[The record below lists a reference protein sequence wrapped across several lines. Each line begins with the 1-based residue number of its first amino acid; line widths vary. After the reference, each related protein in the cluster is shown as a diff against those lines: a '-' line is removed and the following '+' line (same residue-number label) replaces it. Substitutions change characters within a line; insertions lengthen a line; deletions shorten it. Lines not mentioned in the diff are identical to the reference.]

1 MDNALFAV
9 RRSLLVLALGVGLCG
24 TGSAASLSVSPAAVS
39 NEYSGLVSVHI
50 AGLTNGETV
59 LVEKFLDVNAN
70 TNVNA
75 IDTLMRSFL
84 VTDGRRSVLGGVTNL
99 NVPGDLNPTNG
110 VITTALSFEGGDLDL
125 LVGRYIF
132 RLSSPTGRFAA
143 TNVSFRVTNSAYAQT
158 VTGRVRSSG
167 TNVPYGIVAFL
178 KVSPGEGS
186 EFAAGTVAA
195 SNGLFTIKLPAG
207 TYQVVGAKRGF
218 VDDLVTADTVV
229 LAPGAPVS
237 NNVSILPATRTL
249 SGRIIDAS
257 NTSQGLAGVQLFVNS
272 TNDLFALGVTDSNGW
287 FNVPVSAGVWTL
299 EPDAEALCFLGYPGP
314 QESPVAD
321 TTSGDVTNLWIPVPR
336 ATALIYGTVKA
347 VSGTPIPGVEIYASS
362 SDGSYET
369 RTQTDALGY
378 FTLGVSPSIWWVG
391 ASSSDLAQ
399 LGFLDT
405 NWPSATVTNGE
416 ALRMDLTLQPF
427 TSRLFGQVL
436 DDAGNP
442 VGEIGLSGSHGPGSY
457 SHTRTAEDGR
467 FQLGV
472 VGGTWHLQLGRE
484 EATERRLVYPNPQV
498 DVVEGQ
504 DVTNLTYRVLRAT
517 NTISGTALDHL
528 GNPVAGVDVYGYSSA
543 QIGGQTYYAG
553 YAMSGADGS
562 FVIYVADGT
571 WLLGLECY
579 GVESLGYDCPGMLT
593 VAAPGGTGRAD
604 FILRPP
610 PGPVTLVAPRV
621 LPNGECRFQITGPAG
636 YGYIVESSE
645 DLFSWSS
652 VFFTTNANPPIEFTD
667 SGAPGTPHRYYRAQR
682 FQPGP

>member
-1 MDNALFAV
+1 M
-9 RRSLLVLALGVGLCG
+9 LALGFGLACVGE
-24 TGSAASLSVSPAAVS
+24 AASLSVSPATIS

-75 IDTLMRSFL
+75 VDTLMRSFL
-84 VTDGRRSVLGGVTNL
+84 VTDGRRSVIGGVTNL

-110 VITTALSFEGGDLDL
+110 VITTALSFEGSDLDL
-125 LVGRYIF
+125 LVGRHIF

-167 TNVPYGIVAFL
+167 TNVPYGIVAVL
-178 KVSPGEGS
+178 KVSQGDGGE
-186 EFAAGTVAA
+186 FVAGTVAA
-195 SNGLFTIKLPAG
+195 SDGLFTIKVPAG
-207 TYQVVGAKRGF
+207 TYRVVGAKRGF
-218 VDDLVTADTVV
+218 VDDMVTAGTVV
-229 LAPGAPVS
+229 LAPGATAS

-249 SGRIIDAS
+249 SGRLMDAA
-257 NTSQGLAGVQLFVNS
+257 NTNQGLAGIQFFVNS
-272 TNDLFALGVTDSNGW
+272 TNDLFALSVTDSNGW
-287 FNVPVSAGVWTL
+287 FNVPVSAGVWRI
-299 EPDAEALCFLGYPGP
+299 EPDAGALGFLGYLGP
-314 QESPVAD
+314 QESPMAN
-321 TTSGDVTNLWIPVPR
+321 TTSGDVTNQWIPVPR
-336 ATALIYGTVKA
+336 ATALIYGTVKS
-347 VSGTPIPGVEIYASS
+347 VSSAPIPGVEIYASS
-362 SDGSYET
+362 SDSPYET
-369 RTQTDALGY
+369 RTRTDALGY
-378 FTLGVSPSIWWVG
+378 FTLGVTASNWWVG
-391 ASSSDLAQ
+391 ASSSDLAG

-416 ALRMDLTLQPF
+416 ALRMDLILQPF

-436 DDAGNP
+436 DDAGDP
-442 VGEIGLSGSHGPGSY
+442 VGDIGLSAGLTGTPGPGTYSY
-457 SHTRTAEDGR
+457 AQTGLDGR

-484 EATERRLVYPNPQV
+484 EATERRLVYPSLQV

-517 NTISGTALDHL
+517 NAIWGTVLDHL
-528 GNPVAGVDVYGYSSA
+528 GSPVTGVDIYGSA
-543 QIGGQTYYAG
+543 QISGESYYPG
-553 YAMSGADGS
+553 YVQSGPDGS
-562 FVIYVADGT
+562 FVMYVADGT

-621 LPNGECRFQITGPAG
+621 LPSGECRFQITGPAG

-652 VFFTTNANPPIEFTD
+652 VFFTNNASPPIEFTD
-667 SGAPGTPHRYYRAQR
+667 SGAPGQPHRYYRAQR
-682 FQPGP
+682 FPPGT

>member
-1 MDNALFAV
+1 M
-9 RRSLLVLALGVGLCG
+9 LALGFGLSCVGE
-24 TGSAASLSVSPAAVS
+24 AASLSVSPATIS

-84 VTDGRRSVLGGVTNL
+84 VTDGRRSVIGGVTNL

-110 VITTALSFEGGDLDL
+110 VITTALSFEGSDLDL
-125 LVGRYIF
+125 LVGRHIF

-167 TNVPYGIVAFL
+167 TNVPYGIVAVL
-178 KVSPGEGS
+178 KVSPGDGG
-186 EFAAGTVAA
+186 EFVAGTVAA
-195 SNGLFTIKLPAG
+195 SDGLFTIKVPAG
-207 TYQVVGAKRGF
+207 TYRVVGAKRGF
-218 VDDLVTADTVV
+218 VDDMVTAGTVV
-229 LAPGAPVS
+229 LAPGATLS
-237 NNVSILPATRTL
+237 NNVSILAATRTL
-249 SGRIIDAS
+249 SGRLMDAA
-257 NTSQGLAGVQLFVNS
+257 NTNQGLAGVQFFVNS
-272 TNDLFALGVTDSNGW
+272 TNDLFALSVTDSNGW
-287 FNVPVSAGVWTL
+287 FNVPVSAGVWRI
-299 EPDAEALCFLGYPGP
+299 EPDAEALGFLGYPGP
-314 QESPVAD
+314 QESPMAN
-321 TTSGDVTNLWIPVPR
+321 TTSGDVTNLWILVPR

-362 SDGSYET
+362 SDSPYET
-369 RTQTDALGY
+369 RTQTDTLGY
-378 FTLGVSPSIWWVG
+378 FTLGVTASSWWVG
-391 ASSSDLAQ
+391 VSSSDLAR

-405 NWPSATVTNGE
+405 NWPAVTVTNGE

-436 DDAGNP
+436 DDAGNS
-442 VGEIGLSGSHGPGSY
+442 VGDIGLSGSHGPGSY

-484 EATERRLVYPNPQV
+484 EATERRLVYPSQQV

-517 NTISGTALDHL
+517 NAISGTVLDHL
-528 GNPVAGVDVYGYSSA
+528 GSPVAGVGVYGSA
-543 QIGGQTYYAG
+543 QIDGQTYYPG
-553 YAMSGADGS
+553 YVQSGPDGS
-562 FVIYVADGT
+562 FVMYVANGT

-621 LPNGECRFQITGPAG
+621 LPSGECRFQITGPAG